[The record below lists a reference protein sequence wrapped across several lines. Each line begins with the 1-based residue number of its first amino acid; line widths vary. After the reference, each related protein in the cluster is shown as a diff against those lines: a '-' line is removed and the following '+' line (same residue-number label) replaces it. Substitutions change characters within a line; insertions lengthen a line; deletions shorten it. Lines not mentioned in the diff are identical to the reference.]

1 MCGITGFIGNSNA
14 FEPIYNG
21 ICNLLNRGYDSVGI
35 STMDKQGKI
44 NTHKFASTDNESAEK
59 KVLRHKQYHEGTY
72 INVGIAHCRW
82 RTTGG
87 RTDENAHPHNDH
99 FGIFSLVHN
108 GIIENYKELQSFL
121 YNENF
126 KFKSD
131 TDTEV
136 IVNLISYFYNN
147 DELPTK
153 NNIIKSIQYTKAQL
167 KGTYALAIICKY
179 APNKMYCVRK
189 GSPLLIGYS
198 NDIFK
203 FMVSS
208 EKYGF
213 SKDITEYMCIDNN
226 DIIEIERNSNNKCS
240 YKSYSNIL
248 YKTKPVE
255 NFIEAKT
262 PEPYETW
269 TLKEIYEQ
277 SETIQRAIGNGG
289 RIKNEQDIK
298 LGGLEQNKH
307 LLLEIEN
314 IILLG
319 CGSSL
324 NAALV
329 SEHYFKELCN
339 FNTVKTIDASLFS
352 KLDIP
357 KNGKTGLIFISQS
370 GETYELSLCI
380 EIAKEENLIMIGVV
394 NVVDSLIARETL
406 CGVYLNSCREVSV
419 CSTKAVT
426 SQIVVLSLIAL
437 WFSQNT
443 STNHTNIEKRKRYIN
458 DLKNLHFQ
466 VDLLLNKM
474 EVTMFDYDNL
484 LDIFKEKDKCFVL
497 SQHQGVAFE
506 GALKL
511 KEMCYIMA
519 EGQLVSSLKHGPFSI
534 LENKFPVILIDNQ
547 GSYHSKIENIYN
559 EIFSR
564 EASILT
570 ITDIPNL
577 SELRENVIII
587 PRNET
592 YSNLLSIIV
601 LQFISYYLS
610 KGRNNNVD
618 FPRNI
623 AKTITV

>member
-14 FEPIYNG
+14 FEPLYNG

-35 STMDKQGKI
+35 STMDKDGNI
-44 NTHKFASTDNESAEK
+44 ITHKFASTEEESAEK
-59 KVLRHKQYHEGTY
+59 KVLRHKNKHMGDSV
-72 INVGIAHCRW
+72 NVGIAHCRW

-87 RTDENAHPHNDH
+87 KTDENAHPHMDNLNL
-99 FGIFSLVHN
+99 FSLVHN
-108 GIIENYKELQSFL
+108 GIIENYRELQTFL
-121 YNENF
+121 TENGYS
-126 KFKSD
+126 FKSD
-131 TDTEV
+131 TDTEI
-136 IVNLISYFYNN
+136 IVNLISYFYYTGNS
-147 DELPTK
+147 DMYTR
-153 NNIIKSIQYTKAQL
+153 IIESIQHAKSLL
-167 KGTYALAIICKY
+167 KGTYALAIICKNS
-179 APNKMYCVRK
+179 PNKIYCVRK

-198 NDIFK
+198 NDLSK

-213 SKDITEYMCIDNN
+213 SNDITNYMCIDNN
-226 DIIEIERNSNNKCS
+226 DIIEVERNSKNKCS
-240 YKSYSNIL
+240 YKSYSNVS
-248 YKTKPVE
+248 YKINSIQKLTESNKPD
-255 NFIEAKT
+255 
-262 PEPYETW
+262 PYETW
-269 TLKEIYEQ
+269 TLKEIHEQ
-277 SETIQRAIGNGG
+277 PESIRRAIGNGG
-289 RIKNEQDIK
+289 RIQNDFNVK
-298 LGGLEQNKH
+298 LGGLEQNKNI
-307 LLLEIEN
+307 LLEIEN

-339 FNTVKTIDASLFS
+339 FNTVKVIDASLFS

-357 KNGKTGLIFISQS
+357 KTGKTGIIFISQS
-370 GETYELSLCI
+370 GETYELSVCI
-380 EIAKEENLIMIGVV
+380 DIAKEENLIMIGVV

-437 WFSQNT
+437 WFAQNK
-443 STNHTNIEKRKRYIN
+443 SINIEKRRRYIN
-458 DLKNLHFQ
+458 DLKNLNFQ
-466 VDLLLNKM
+466 VELLLSKM
-474 EVTMFDYDNL
+474 DITMFCYDKLIETFNNR
-484 LDIFKEKDKCFVL
+484 DKCFIL

-511 KEMCYIMA
+511 KEMCYLMA
-519 EGQLVSSLKHGPFSI
+519 EGQLASSLKHGPFSI
-534 LENKFPVILIDNQ
+534 LEKNFPIIFIDNQ
-547 GSYHSKIENIYN
+547 GNHHSKLNNIYN
-559 EIFSR
+559 EIISR
-564 EASILT
+564 EASVLT

-577 SELRENVIII
+577 YEMRENTIII
-587 PRNET
+587 PHNET
-592 YSNLLSIIV
+592 YSNLLSIIA

-618 FPRNI
+618 FPKNI

>member
-21 ICNLLNRGYDSVGI
+21 ICNLLNRGYDSVGV
-35 STMDKQGKI
+35 STMNKQGNI
-44 NTHKFASTDNESAEK
+44 VTHKFASTEDERAEK
-59 KVLRHKQYHEGTY
+59 KVLKHKDKHMVADV
-72 INVGIAHCRW
+72 NVGIAHCRW

-87 RTDENAHPHNDH
+87 KTDENAHPHIDNFDL
-99 FGIFSLVHN
+99 FSLVHN
-108 GIIENYKELQSFL
+108 GIIENYRELQDFL
-121 YNENF
+121 IEKGYS
-126 KFKSD
+126 FKSD
-131 TDTEV
+131 TDTET
-136 IVNLISYFYNN
+136 IVNLISYYY
-147 DELPTK
+147 K
-153 NNIIKSIQYTKAQL
+153 NNTDENDRIIESIQCAKSQL
-167 KGTYALAIICKY
+167 KGTYALAIICKHS
-179 APNKMYCVRK
+179 PNKMYCVRK

-198 NDIFK
+198 NDLSK

-213 SKDITEYMCIDNN
+213 SNDITNYMCIDNN
-226 DIIEIERNSNNKCS
+226 DIIEIERNLNNQQKYH
-240 YKSYSNIL
+240 YKSYSNVS
-248 YKTKPVE
+248 YKINSIQKLTE
-255 NFIEAKT
+255 NNT
-262 PEPYETW
+262 PEPYESW

-277 SETIQRAIGNGG
+277 PESIQRALGNGG
-289 RIKNEQDIK
+289 RILNDFEVK
-298 LGGLEQNKH
+298 LGGLEQNKNI
-307 LLLEIEN
+307 LLDIEN

-324 NAALV
+324 NAALI
-329 SEHYFKELCN
+329 SEYYFKELCN
-339 FNTVKTIDASLFS
+339 FNVIKIIDASLFS

-357 KNGKTGLIFISQS
+357 KKGKTGVIFVSQS

-380 EIAKEENLIMIGVV
+380 EIAKESDMIMIGAV

-437 WFSQNT
+437 WFSQNKSINT
-443 STNHTNIEKRKRYIN
+443 EKRRRCIN
-458 DLKNLHFQ
+458 DLKNLQFQ
-466 VDLLLNKM
+466 VELLLSKMDKSMFCYDKLIETFDNKS
-474 EVTMFDYDNL
+474 
-484 LDIFKEKDKCFVL
+484 KCFVL

-511 KEMCYIMA
+511 KEMCYMMA
-519 EGQLVSSLKHGPFSI
+519 EGQLASSLKHGPFSI
-534 LENKFPVILIDNQ
+534 LENKFPIIFINNK
-547 GSYHSKIENIYN
+547 GNNYSKLNNIYN
-559 EIFSR
+559 EIISR
-564 EASILT
+564 DACVLT
-570 ITDIPNL
+570 ITDVSNL
-577 SELRENVIII
+577 YDTRENTILI
-587 PRNET
+587 PYNQT
-592 YSNLLSIIV
+592 YSDLLSIIA